1 MPNLLKNKRYW
12 NMKCTNC
19 HQPGHQ
25 KHNCPEPYKPLRCYM
40 CGIQGHIETR
50 CPQKMC
56 LTV

>member
-1 MPNLLKNKRYW
+1 
-12 NMKCTNC
+12 MKCTNC